1 MQSKLLMLPNIGRVR
16 GCRAA
21 SGQLAVV
28 LSCRCSVRLTCYGGM
43 CIAQVNVQRYGP
55 LPFNGYDWTIT
66 FVSNPGALVLLVAI
80 ASWLMRVLTVLLS
93 VVRTRAIVC
102 LASVCR

>member
-1 MQSKLLMLPNIGRVR
+1 M
-16 GCRAA
+16 
-21 SGQLAVV
+21 V

-80 ASWLMRVLTVLLS
+80 ASWLLRVLTVLLFRRPNTG
-93 VVRTRAIVC
+93 VRSSCVC
-102 LASVCR
+102 VQVISPSWFP